1 MKKIFKDFS
10 GLELEH
16 CSVAFI
22 LGMNLK
28 KKEQGSTKMIEEM
41 LGRGTGFVPY

>member
-10 GLELEH
+10 GNEP
-16 CSVAFI
+16 VN
-22 LGMNLK
+22 MKK